1 MLCCAHF
8 AVHLRDFPLLIDDV
22 RNPFCV
28 AVLRRFASAVFHAD
42 VALCVAKKR
51 EWEAEFLCK
60 TGIFFN
66 RVEADSENLN
76 ILLVVVVN
84 SVAEPAT
91 FCGST
96 RRVCLWIKPQDNL
109 LPTII
114 GKTHLFAGVVLD
126 RKIRRHVSNLKES
139 HIKAS
144 LFQAHLIIE
153 KREKHLCAVVV
164 MIGLCAENYRQSS
177 C

>member
-8 AVHLRDFPLLIDDV
+8 AVHLCDFPLLIDDV
-22 RNPFCV
+22 RNSFCV
-28 AVLRRFASAVFHAD
+28 AVLRRFAGAVLHAD
-42 VALCVAKKR
+42 IALCVAKER
-51 EWEAEFLCK
+51 EWKAEFFCK

-66 RVEADSENLN
+66 RVEADSQNLD
-76 ILLVVVVN
+76 ILFVVVVN

-96 RRVCLWIKPQDNL
+96 RRVCLWIKPQYDFL
-109 LPTII
+109 SPII
-114 GKTHLFAGVVLD
+114 GKAHLFAGVVFY
-126 RKIRRHVSNLKES
+126 RKIGRHVSNLKES

-153 KREKHLCAVVV
+153 KSEKHLCAVVV
-164 MIGLCAENYRQSS
+164 IIGLCASD
-177 C
+177 